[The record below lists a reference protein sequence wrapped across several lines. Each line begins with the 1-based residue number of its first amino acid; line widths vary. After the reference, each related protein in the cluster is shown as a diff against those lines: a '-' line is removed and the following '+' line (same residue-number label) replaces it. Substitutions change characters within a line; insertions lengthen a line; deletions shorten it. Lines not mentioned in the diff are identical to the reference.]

1 MDKKYFRFLILTI
14 SAVLICISL
23 HISVSA
29 SQYDN
34 DGNLVFTG
42 VSFGT
47 YTNYA
52 DYTANIVVD
61 SNHSIPDNYR
71 LVAYYYVCGWSSRS
85 TCTWIYAPDTV
96 TEMTAYLD
104 SKGRPHWSNSPR
116 TTPFYLLTNNFFS
129 DDTQA
134 FISTQSGSY
143 SSQTLGVNSQLTVFI
158 SCFDDNGNIVRPE
171 NQVNFVL
178 NSAIIKDRLLFNCSI
193 NSGDASHVD
202 YYMFPASAP
211 IVGGSSSSV
220 VSPTPINQISEQQ
233 KISFFDRGFQIVGQL
248 IQRYGEV
255 IESIG
260 VPKVSLSVSTSSRS
274 SNFFNPDSYNLSYEY
289 LGKGILFPSGDSSIT
304 PSGNIS
310 VKDIL
315 SNPSGVYAYQSLKL
329 VAVCTYDNRSF
340 IATYDF
346 NPSAINNGAPV
357 APSSITPSDSYPTF
371 DNPNSDFK
379 ELADYLKD
387 LYETQNINNQTDL
400 NNLLAGLG
408 AMPWANFMA
417 NGFINAMPNLS
428 FTLDHLFDSLFDKF
442 TAPTQDQI
450 DEMYAEVQAERTELR
465 DKLSFVD
472 DVKTEY
478 YFIISTITA
487 DNNSVPPDF
496 EFSLPSL
503 WSGGQ
508 TIRCKLISYEI
519 ATPEIMSNIKQ
530 VLTVFLSL
538 ALLLHVWRTLPS
550 TVGNMPKGGD

>member
-14 SAVLICISL
+14 SAVFICISL
-23 HISVSA
+23 HISASA
-29 SQYDN
+29 VQYDN

-42 VSFGT
+42 SSFGT
-47 YTNYA
+47 YENYA
-52 DYTANIVVD
+52 NHSANIVVD
-61 SNHSIPDNYR
+61 SNHSVPSNYR

-104 SKGRPHWSNSPR
+104 SQGRPHWANTPSS
-116 TTPFYLLTNNFFS
+116 TPFYLLTNNFFS
-129 DDTQA
+129 DNTQA

-143 SSQTLGVNSQLTVFI
+143 SSQTLGVNSELTVLI
-158 SCFDDNGNIVRPE
+158 SAYDDNGIIVRPE

-178 NSAIIKDRLLFNCSI
+178 NSAIIKNRLVANCFI

-202 YYMFPASAP
+202 FYMFPASAP
-211 IVGGSSSSV
+211 ISGGSSSNIV
-220 VSPTPINQISEQQ
+220 PTTPQNQLTEEQ
-233 KISFFDRGFQIVGQL
+233 KDSFLVRGFKDILYGIDDLIVDL
-248 IQRYGEV
+248 SSPI
-255 IESIG
+255 
-260 VPKVSLSVSTSSRS
+260 VSLDVCYSSRS
-274 SNFFNPDSYNLSYEY
+274 SNIFNPDSYNLSYEY
-289 LGKGILFPSGDSSIT
+289 LGKGVLFSSGSISGT
-304 PSGNIS
+304 PSVSIS
-310 VKDIL
+310 MSDIL
-315 SNPSGVYAYQSLKL
+315 GYHTGVYSYQSLKL
-329 VAVCTYDNRSF
+329 VAVCTYSNRSF

-379 ELADYLKD
+379 ELADYLKN

-408 AMPWANFMA
+408 AMPWANFMS

-465 DKLSFVD
+465 DKLAFVD
-472 DVKTEY
+472 DVKTEL
-478 YFIISTITA
+478 YFVISTITA
-487 DNNSVPPDF
+487 DNNSVPPNF
-496 EFSLPSL
+496 RFTLPSM

-508 TIRCKLISYEI
+508 ELRVSLVSYSI
-519 ATPEIMSNIKQ
+519 ATPEVMANIKQ
-530 VLTVFLSL
+530 VVTVFLSL
-538 ALLLHVWRTLPS
+538 SLLLHIWRTLPS